1 MPTLTPTEASRLLSN
16 LPKSAKLELNQ
27 TPAGIQ
33 LTEQRTKQQIL
44 EEKYPTLIG
53 QPITLTEAADKY
65 GVNRATISAWNY
77 RSNYISPMDDT
88 VYPALFD
95 EAEIA
100 YLVDIYRRRRE
111 QRSKAPLLDDNGL
124 PYQIQHPDLAEYR
137 RRRRDT

>member
-1 MPTLTPTEASRLLSN
+1 MRDLPPGGKVDVTL
-16 LPKSAKLELNQ
+16 
-27 TPAGIQ
+27 
-33 LTEQRTKQQIL
+33 LTGEQFTVVQQTKQQIL
-44 EEKYPTLIG
+44 EEKYPDLIG
-53 QPITLTEAADKY
+53 QPITLTEAAEKY
-65 GVNRATISAWNY
+65 GVGRATISAWNY